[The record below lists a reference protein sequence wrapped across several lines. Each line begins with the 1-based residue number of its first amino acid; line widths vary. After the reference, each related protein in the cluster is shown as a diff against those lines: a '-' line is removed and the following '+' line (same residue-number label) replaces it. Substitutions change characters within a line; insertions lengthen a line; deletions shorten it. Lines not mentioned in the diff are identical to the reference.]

1 MISAQAAGEPSP
13 ELTAGTSGQRFWW
26 ALLITLFV
34 VFLFWGFFQP
44 PPFNFLLWGLGIAFL
59 IAFLILVYRRTRAST
74 KLEFAE
80 VRRLIACDKCGVETE
95 GPLESGDH
103 IFREIGS
110 CPRCE
115 GRLYIKAIYSI
126 DTKEPLKRQQPK
138 DNEANSELEKGSK
151 E

>member
-1 MISAQAAGEPSP
+1 MKDYQASSEPSP
-13 ELTAGTSGQRFWW
+13 TLTAGSSSQRFWW

-44 PPFNFLLWGLGIAFL
+44 IPFNYLLWGLGLGFL
-59 IAFLILVYRRTRAST
+59 GIFLILVYRRTRAPA

-80 VRRLIACDKCGVETE
+80 VRRLIACDRCGVETE
-95 GPLESGDH
+95 GPLEPGDH
-103 IFREIGS
+103 IFRDIGP

-138 DNEANSELEKGSK
+138 EDTSNSE
-151 E
+151 